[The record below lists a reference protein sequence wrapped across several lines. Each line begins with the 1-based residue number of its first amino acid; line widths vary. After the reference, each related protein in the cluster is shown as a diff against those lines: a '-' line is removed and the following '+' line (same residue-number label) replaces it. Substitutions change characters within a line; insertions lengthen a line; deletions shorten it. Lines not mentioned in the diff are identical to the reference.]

1 MVTAPICALPR
12 MLSRGHTCTYLRPRN
27 NFQTFFISRHGEHTD
42 AAGLL
47 PLVYTSF
54 FFFF

>member
-1 MVTAPICALPR
+1 